1 MSCLFPNW
9 IRLLEGAIQAV
20 SGPLNGLE
28 VKSHYEVVL
37 TLLAFASFSFS
48 FVAMFLFYHGN
59 LCVSIYLPASLQFGH
74 LFVVECQH
82 IEQLK
87 RNLKLTCIM

>member
-1 MSCLFPNW
+1 MSCLFLNW
-9 IRLLEGAIQAV
+9 ISLLEGAIQAV

-48 FVAMFLFYHGN
+48 FVAMFIFTMATYAFRY
-59 LCVSIYLPASLQFGH
+59 IYPRAYSLD
-74 LFVVECQH
+74 
-82 IEQLK
+82 
-87 RNLKLTCIM
+87 TCL